1 MTEDPLEKALD
12 LFTLAQPFTREEL
25 DQARAKLLHMW
36 NPQRYANLTNNP
48 KKYMQAFKQAEQMT
62 RQVESS
68 YLLLLSTLIPDTR
81 SDDQHSR

>member
-12 LFTLAQPFTREEL
+12 LFTLAQPFTREQL

-48 KKYMQAFKQAEQMT
+48 KKYMQAFKQAEEMT
-62 RQVESS
+62 KQVESS
-68 YLLLLSTLIPDTR
+68 YLLLRSALIPETLP
-81 SDDQHSR
+81 DDKHSR

>member
-12 LFTLAQPFTREEL
+12 LFALAQPFTREQL

-48 KKYMQAFKQAEQMT
+48 KKYMQAYKQAEEMT
-62 RQVESS
+62 RLVESS
-68 YLLLLSTLIPDTR
+68 YVLLSAFLVPGKV
-81 SDDQHSR
+81 SDGQSSS